1 MPPLCECGGVL
12 KPNTVLFGE
21 SLPPEALETAWRES
35 GMCRVMLVIGT
46 SAVVQPAA
54 SLPHVAKQ
62 GGAAIVE
69 INLERAVPEADYYL
83 EGKAGTLLPLIMSEI
98 IKSPVR

>member
-1 MPPLCECGGVL
+1 
-12 KPNTVLFGE
+12 
-21 SLPPEALETAWRES
+21 
-35 GMCRVMLVIGT
+35 MCRVMLVIGT

-62 GGAAIVE
+62 GGAGVVE
-69 INLERAVPEADYYL
+69 INLEHAFPGADYFL
-83 EGKAGTLLPLIMSEI
+83 KGKAGALLPLIVSEI